1 MNLHIILP
9 NDIDDP
15 TRPSGGN
22 HYDRRLCRGLP
33 VWGWVVREHAVP
45 GDWPAADAGARAEL
59 GTVLSGLPDGD
70 LVVVDGLI
78 GSAVPEIL
86 APHADRLRLVILV
99 HMPFGDTGDR
109 SGPAWVR
116 EAQALATAVLVVTTS
131 EWCRSRLLELY
142 DLAPDRVQV
151 AAPGVDAS
159 RLVTGSPA
167 GTRLL
172 CVAAVTHSKGHDV
185 LVRAL
190 ARLTDV
196 PWTCVCVGALDR
208 APGFVDH
215 LRQLG
220 REQGIAERVRF
231 AGPHAYRELERFY
244 AAADLLVLPSRG
256 ETYGMVV
263 TEALAHGIPVLA
275 TSVGGLPGALGH
287 APDGSRPGLLVPPD
301 DVAAFAGALRRWLE
315 DPTLRARLRRSAQGR
330 RSTQV
335 RWASPAEAFAAALN
349 RAAPTVRIHTGR

>member
-22 HYDRRLCRGLP
+22 YYDRRLCRGLP
-33 VWGWVVREHAVP
+33 MWGWVVREHAVP
-45 GDWPAADAGARAEL
+45 GDWPEADASARGEL
-59 GTVLSGLPDGD
+59 DAVLAGLPDGE

-78 GSAVPEIL
+78 ASAVPEVL

-99 HMPFGDTGDR
+99 HMPLGDTGDR
-109 SGPAWVR
+109 SDQARVR
-116 EAQALATAVLVVTTS
+116 EAQALATAVTVVTTS
-131 EWCRSRLLELY
+131 EWCRSRLLDLY

-159 RLVTGSPA
+159 RLATGSPA

-190 ARLTDV
+190 ARLTEL

-215 LRQLG
+215 LRQFVG
-220 REQGIAERVRF
+220 DQGIAERIRF
-231 AGPHAYRELERFY
+231 AGPHAYSELERFY
-244 AAADLLVLPSRG
+244 VSADLLVLPSRG

-275 TSVGGLPGALGH
+275 TRVGGLPGALGR
-287 APDGSRPGLLVPPD
+287 APDGTRPGLLVPPD
-301 DVAAFAGALRRWLE
+301 DVPAFTGALRRWLE
-315 DPTLRARLRRSAQGR
+315 DPALRTRLRRSAQGR
-330 RSTQV
+330 RSTLV
-335 RWASPAEAFAAALN
+335 RWASTAEEFAAALA
-349 RAAPTVRIHTGR
+349 RAEPTVRIHTGR